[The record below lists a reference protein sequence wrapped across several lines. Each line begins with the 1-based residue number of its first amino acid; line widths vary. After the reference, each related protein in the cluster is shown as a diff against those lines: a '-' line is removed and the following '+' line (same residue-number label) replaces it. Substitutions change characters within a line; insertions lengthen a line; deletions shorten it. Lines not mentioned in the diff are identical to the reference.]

1 MVEPDTVLRRALVA
15 GLGPVGPLDVAG
27 GRRVLDTSPLALAA
41 LERDAPFDVI
51 DMTREFL
58 AQSETNRAVLAVE
71 TLAALLGLLAP
82 DGLLSLPVSI
92 REFPVYAVQAMVT
105 AEAALSRAGV
115 AEQQY
120 VAAAR
125 ALFLLAW
132 FSSSAGHRLLHASA
146 WKEHL
151 AIYPLPPA
159 EDLDAE
165 ATAALEAHSS
175 GASTLKLLYRE
186 EFPTDLVDAVVRAH
200 VARVAAGR

>member
-1 MVEPDTVLRRALVA
+1 MSQSPDAVDRYLETAPETGRDFYRALRELVLRH
-15 GLGPVGPLDVAG
+15 
-27 GRRVLDTSPLALAA
+27 
-41 LERDAPFDVI
+41 APEA
-51 DMTREFL
+51 T
-58 AQSETNRAVLAVE
+58 T
-71 TLAALLGLLAP
+71 TLSYNMP
-82 DGLLSLPVSI
+82 TFVVD
-92 REFPVYAVQAMVT
+92 
-105 AEAALSRAGV
+105 
-115 AEQQY
+115 
-120 VAAAR
+120 
-125 ALFLLAW
+125 
-132 FSSSAGHRLLHASA
+132 GHRLLHASA